1 MGRVIKISTSPTI
14 SAGGTYHG
22 WTPRT
27 VIFLAFAVAPPIA
40 TAAESHPD
48 PTNELLLKLGIAL
61 GSILIAQA
69 IIPVVKAWLNKR
81 SLRATYRTFLQAH
94 VENTLES
101 FTGAGST
108 HFAENHL
115 VSNSDAD
122 WFIFLKEN
130 DLGVPQIFIDVTAVI
145 DKARSN
151 SSYIPSVNYFG
162 LDGNQLDSSSP
173 IWEINGAESQA
184 AVKYFLTQKQIETS
198 IDYQY
203 DGWYFDLIKSTEPES
218 RERWCKGMENVLF
231 DMAQHY
237 KAATDLQKALRS

>member
-1 MGRVIKISTSPTI
+1 MTKN
-14 SAGGTYHG
+14 H
-22 WTPRT
+22 
-27 VIFLAFAVAPPIA
+27 
-40 TAAESHPD
+40 
-48 PTNELLLKLGIAL
+48 
-61 GSILIAQA
+61 
-69 IIPVVKAWLNKR
+69 KR

-130 DLGVPQIFIDVTAVI
+130 D
-145 DKARSN
+145 
-151 SSYIPSVNYFG
+151 IPSVNYFG

-237 KAATDLQKALRS
+237 KAATDL